1 MKNYVKKMPLVALL
15 FCLAGCGSRSNLEG
29 GAVKKG
35 REITVEEA
43 KAEMKVASEAMEAKD
58 ALSIHVD
65 NANYSYE
72 MNLNKN
78 LPTLNSAINIT
89 KNEKLSKIKAGFGFS
104 GLTSNDVNDVKG
116 YGELSTDVDF
126 SGTTTASGLK
136 SEYKTPESRVSAK
149 FYQDGATSYFDLSDS
164 KLQAVFSAL
173 ANGGNVNS
181 DLKLDFS
188 SYDKVAIPNTIE
200 ADDMPI
206 LTKAQMNKITYEITD
221 EIEDIASRGGTVK
234 ALKHDDGTYSY
245 SVQTKDLD
253 DVDDFDDLIE
263 KDFDIDDDMEV
274 GGLKPNVE
282 TTTNV
287 NTFSI
292 AYVFDSNGI
301 VSIGATIDFDYK
313 AKATLKI
320 NNKEY
325 VTDVSMKFYFD
336 GKVNF
341 DYNDKATIKEVTDK
355 DTYKTVKA
363 DFELFD

>member
-15 FCLAGCGSRSNLEG
+15 FCLTGCRSNSSLEG

-43 KAEMKVASEAMEAKD
+43 KTEMALASAAMEAKD

-89 KNEKLSKIKAGFGFS
+89 KNEKLSKVNAGFGFS
-104 GLTSNDVNDVKG
+104 GLTSTDVNDVKG
-116 YGELSTDVDF
+116 YGEMSADVDF
-126 SGTTTASGLK
+126 NGTTTAAGLK
-136 SEYKTPESRVSAK
+136 SEYKTPETRVSAK
-149 FYQDGATSYFDLSDS
+149 FFQDGATSYFDLSDT

-173 ANGGNVNS
+173 TSSGNVNA
-181 DLKLDFS
+181 DMNLDFS
-188 SYDKVAIPNTIE
+188 SYKKIAIPNTIE

-274 GGLKPNVE
+274 GGLKPKIE

-313 AKATLKI
+313 AKATVI
-320 NNKEY
+320 VNNTSF
-325 VTDVSMKFYFD
+325 VTDLSLKFYFD

-341 DYNDKATIKEVTDK
+341 DYNDKASIKEVTDK
-355 DTYKTVKA
+355 DSYKTVKA